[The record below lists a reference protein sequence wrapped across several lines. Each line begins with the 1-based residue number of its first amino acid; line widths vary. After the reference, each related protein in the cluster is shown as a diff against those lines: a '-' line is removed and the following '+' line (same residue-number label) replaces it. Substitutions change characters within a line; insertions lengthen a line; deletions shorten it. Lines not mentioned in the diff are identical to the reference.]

1 MWAVVVMAPPVS
13 DERPSPP
20 PTTRTRVLWSIVYVL
35 LAGVQWLI
43 GLGMSAAG
51 KRAWPE
57 LYR

>member
-1 MWAVVVMAPPVS
+1 MVDKVS
-13 DERPSPP
+13 DELAPT
-20 PTTRTRVLWSIVYVL
+20 PTTVKRRLVWSLVYIA

-43 GLGMSAAG
+43 GLGMSAAA

>member
-1 MWAVVVMAPPVS
+1 MAPPVS